1 MKKNHQIWMLAL
13 ILFLATGQTA
23 TWGQDQRTVTTKVA
37 DLLAQMPAQNL
48 EKCDRLMSE
57 MSAWGEAGWTMVT
70 SQIIPPGFGN
80 DVAARFAVES
90 LSRYLSRSG
99 HEAERALWE
108 KQCLSALEKSEDVW
122 VKSFFMEQLRWVGSA
137 GCLSAL
143 EKYLNHP
150 QLYDPAIRAMLKRD
164 ASLAAPK
171 FAAALDRAEGRPRVA
186 LVLALK
192 QSGKAGEAGK
202 VEALA
207 SSPDRELRKAALAA
221 LAAMGNP
228 SSAQILQ
235 KAADQANY
243 RYEPLGATE
252 ALLDYA
258 LTLSRSQQEGLS
270 HEICEKVMKNC
281 KSADQMQYKSKAL
294 SILSASIPAPSAT
307 PLLLKAASDADKKYR
322 AVALSLASRQE
333 SPIQPWIDALSKSK
347 NGAAQAD
354 LVHFLAVRKDPAAA
368 LTLKK
373 MLSHKDP
380 QVRTEAA
387 EALTLIEKEK
397 AFPDLLGYLVKYPS
411 SPDAD
416 AAQKALL
423 MICSTEQAR
432 QLAEK
437 VKEAPDGAKVVMLEV
452 IAAKNDPQFSPLFQ
466 ASLQGSP
473 RVRETAVNNLSAVA
487 GAGNLDF
494 LMTMIEGTLSEKE
507 VQPVQKAL
515 VAAVRRSEN
524 KEASAKRI
532 LQATQKS
539 STPERYFA
547 VMAGIGSE
555 VGVEMALQQYR
566 SGNSVTKPAV
576 LDALVQWKNGHSAGA
591 LFEICSG
598 ENPIAD
604 KQKAFDGFVSTVEMS
619 KIPDDQKLLQLRKI
633 MPFAPNDESRKR
645 LLSSLG
651 NTKTFLSFL
660 YVCSF
665 FENDALKAAAANAA
679 VNVALPDPGQ
689 ENGLYGN
696 IVKERLLQAKELIT
710 GQDAPYIKIDIET
723 YLGKMKAGEGF
734 VTMFNGRDL
743 SGWQGFVTDPI
754 KKALMDPEEVS
765 RRQTEANAKM
775 KDCWSVKDGAIVFNG
790 KGENLVSAKN
800 YGDFE
805 MWVDWRITADGD
817 SGIYLRGS
825 PQVQIWDP
833 SRKNTGAQVGS
844 GGLYNN
850 QKNPDKPLV
859 RADNPVGEWNTFHI
873 LMIGD
878 RVTVYL
884 NGKLVVDHVV
894 LENYWDRG
902 IPIFPSGTIE
912 LQAHGTDLAFRDIYI
927 REVNGAEQKLT
938 AKEQQDGF
946 VSLFNGYNLDGW
958 VGNKTAY
965 QAEDGLI
972 VIRPSEDSGGNLYT
986 EKEYGNFVFR
996 FDFQLTPAANN
1007 GVGIR
1012 APLEGDA
1019 AYVGMEIQVLDDTA
1033 PVYADL
1039 KPYQYHGS
1047 VYGVIP
1053 AKRGF
1058 LKPLGEWNS
1067 EEISAQGSRIKV
1079 TLNGEVIV
1087 DGDIADAREHGTLDH
1102 NQHPGLNRESGHIGW
1117 LGHGSVVKFRN
1128 IRIKELP

>member
-1 MKKNHQIWMLAL
+1 MKKNHKSWMLAL
-13 ILFLATGQTA
+13 ILFLATIQTA
-23 TWGQDQRTVTTKVA
+23 AWGQDQRTVTTKVA
-37 DLLAQMPAQNL
+37 DLLAQMPSQNM
-48 EKCDRLMSE
+48 ERCDRLMSE
-57 MSAWGEAGWTMVT
+57 MSAWGEAGWTLVT
-70 SQIIPPGFGN
+70 SQIIPPGTGN

-99 HEAERALWE
+99 HEAARPLWE
-108 KQCLSALEKSEDVW
+108 KQCLSALEKTENVW
-122 VKSFFMEQLRWVGSA
+122 VKSFFLEQLRWVGSA
-137 GCLSAL
+137 SCLGVL
-143 EKYLNHP
+143 EQYLTHP
-150 QLYDPAIRAMLKRD
+150 QLYDPAIRAMLQGD
-164 ASLAAPK
+164 ASLAVPK
-171 FAAALDRAEGRPRVA
+171 FAAALDRADGKTRVA
-186 LVLALK
+186 LVVALK
-192 QSGKAGEAGK
+192 QAGTASEAGK

-207 SSPDRELRKAALAA
+207 GSADRALQKAILAA
-221 LAAMGNP
+221 LATMGNP

-235 KAADQANY
+235 KAAEQANY
-243 RYEPLGATE
+243 QYEPLGATE
-252 ALLDYA
+252 ALLDFA
-258 LTLSRSQQEGLS
+258 QTLSQNQRKDLS
-270 HEICEKVMKNC
+270 HTICEKVMKNC
-281 KSADQMQYKSKAL
+281 TSADQMQYKSKAL
-294 SILSASIPAPSAT
+294 SVLVADSSLPSAT
-307 PLLLKAASDADKKYR
+307 SLLLKAASDTDKKYR
-322 AVALSLASRQE
+322 AAALSLALRQGG
-333 SPIQPWIDALSKSK
+333 PIQPWIDALSKSN
-347 NGAAQAD
+347 NGEAQAD
-354 LVHFLAVRKDPAAA
+354 LVHFLAVRKDPAATPA
-368 LTLKK
+368 LKK
-373 MLSHKDP
+373 MLSHRDP
-380 QVRTEAA
+380 RVRTEAA
-387 EALTLIEKEK
+387 EALAIVEKEK
-397 AFPDLLGYLVKYPS
+397 AFNDLLAYLAKYPS

-416 AAQKALL
+416 AIQKALL
-423 MICSTEQAR
+423 MICSTQQAR

-452 IAAKNDPQFSPLFQ
+452 IAAKNDPQFFPIFQ
-466 ASLQGSP
+466 SNIQGSP
-473 RVRETAVNNLSAVA
+473 RVRETAVNNLAAVA
-487 GAGNLDF
+487 GGGNLDF
-494 LMTMIEGTLSEKE
+494 LLNMIEGPLSEKE
-507 VQPVQKAL
+507 IQPVQKSLAT
-515 VAAVRRSEN
+515 AVRRSEN
-524 KEASAKRI
+524 NDAAAEKI
-532 LQATQKS
+532 LQAARKS
-539 STPERYFA
+539 SSPERYFA
-547 VMAGIGSE
+547 VLAGIGSE
-555 VGVEMALQQYR
+555 VGVEVALQQYR
-566 SGNSVTKPAV
+566 AGSSVTKPAA

-598 ENPIAD
+598 DNSVAD
-604 KQKAFDGFVSTVEMS
+604 KQKAFDGFVDTVEMS
-619 KIPDDQKLLQLRKI
+619 KALDDQKLLQLRKI

-651 NTKTFLSFL
+651 NIKTFLSFM
-660 YVCSF
+660 YICSF
-665 FENDALKAAAANAA
+665 FENEALRSTAANSA
-679 VNVALPDPGQ
+679 VSVALPDPGK
-689 ENGLYGN
+689 ENGLYGK
-696 IVKERLLQAKELIT
+696 IVKEKLLRAKELIT

-723 YLGKMKAGEGF
+723 YLGKMKEGEGF
-734 VTMFNGRDL
+734 VSMFNGRDL
-743 SGWQGFVTDPI
+743 AGWQGFVTDPI
-754 KKALMDPEEVS
+754 KKAQMDPEELS
-765 RRQTEANAKM
+765 RKQAEANAKL
-775 KDCWSVKDGAIVFNG
+775 KDCWTVKDGAIVFNG
-790 KGENLVSAKN
+790 KGENLLSAKN

-805 MWVDWRITADGD
+805 LWVDWRITANGD

-833 SRKNTGAQVGS
+833 ARVDAGAQVGS

-850 QKNPDKPLV
+850 QKNPSNPLV
-859 RADNPVGEWNTFHI
+859 RADNPVEEWNTFRI

-902 IPIFPSGTIE
+902 IPIFSSGTIE

-927 REVNGAEQKLT
+927 REINSAEQKLT
-938 AKEQQDGF
+938 AIEQKESF

-1012 APLEGDA
+1012 TPLEGDA

-1067 EEISAQGSRIKV
+1067 EEISAQGSRMKV
-1079 TLNGEVIV
+1079 ILNGEVIL
-1087 DGDIADAREHGTLDH
+1087 DGDISEARDHGTLDH
-1102 NQHPGLNRESGHIGW
+1102 NQHPGLQRESGHIGW